1 MVAMEYCYPIWVVVR
16 PLLRN
21 KRDDDDGDD
30 DDDDDDDD
38 KRRSTLTT
46 GDLWPIV
53 RKHREHYR

>member
-1 MVAMEYCYPIWVVVR
+1 VVVR

-21 KRDDDDGDD
+21 KRDDD